1 MPIWDQFLTE
11 QDKQL
16 LMQVAADKEP
26 LGFGNH
32 PALLIIDAY
41 YGALGDRPLH
51 ILESIKT
58 WPHSCGMD
66 GWEAIY
72 KTQDLLKAARTN
84 GIPVVYST
92 GIEDFPSPWHRS
104 PKLKLRRELPE
115 ELRRMKFQ
123 IVDEV
128 KPQPGELIIRKAA
141 PSVFYGTA
149 LLPHLIYLGVD
160 TVIACGE
167 TTSGCVRATVV
178 DGCSHRFSMGVV
190 QECTFDRTQASHAIN
205 LFDMN
210 QKYADVVTLEEAVN
224 YFNKI
229 G

>member
-16 LMQVAADKEP
+16 LRQAAKKEP
-26 LGFGNH
+26 RGFGNH
-32 PALLIIDAY
+32 PALLVIDAY
-41 YGALGDRPLH
+41 YRALGDRPLH
-51 ILESIKT
+51 ILESVKA
-58 WPHSCGMD
+58 WPSSCGMD

-92 GIEDFPSPWHRS
+92 SIDDFPSPWHRGS
-104 PKLKLRRELPE
+104 KRKLRYELPE
-115 ELRRMKFQ
+115 GPHRIQSQ

-128 KPQPGELIIRKAA
+128 KPQPDELIVRKAA
-141 PSVFYGTA
+141 PSAFYGTP
-149 LLPHLIYLGVD
+149 LLSHLIYLGVD
-160 TVIACGE
+160 TVITCGE

-190 QECTFDRTQASHAIN
+190 QECTFDRIQASHAIN